1 LDPEPSPFILTIFHL
16 SSQVASEGIILNVL
30 LFCVLLV
37 GSALI
42 SGSEVAYFSLS
53 VGDIRELEEDTS
65 ASAKTAIRL
74 RLMPEYLLA
83 TILVINNFINIA
95 IVLVS
100 DTIFKEIIGSHNL
113 NRIGQWLHHNIFGGL
128 FSAEGLAS
136 GFNFFVTVVAVTF
149 ILVLF
154 GEAIPKIYAT
164 VNKMKLVHFMAGP
177 LSVFSKLLSPL
188 NSILVGWTTVIEK
201 RLKKNNTGS
210 TSKEDLDTAID
221 LTVGID
227 RETSVREADILK
239 GIVNFGDISAKQIM
253 KSRLDVVA
261 LDIETHFRD
270 VIKLV
275 KESGFSRLPVYK
287 DDLDVI
293 KGILY
298 VKDLISYADE
308 SEDFK
313 WQNLIRKNIL
323 FIPESKKIDEL
334 LKEFQAKRTHMAIVV
349 DEYGGVQGL
358 ATLEDIMEEVIGEI
372 RDEFDQEDEVD
383 YKRLSE
389 NHYVFDGKT
398 LLNDVSRIIGLNNYV
413 FESLRNDS
421 DSLAGLILEM
431 TGQLPQEGQELRHE
445 NLNFKILSVTQRRI
459 EKISI
464 KIDNPDEE

>member
-1 LDPEPSPFILTIFHL
+1 MDPEPSSIFLTIFHL
-16 SSQVASEGIILNVL
+16 SIAVAHEGIITNIVL
-30 LFCVLLV
+30 FFLLLV
-37 GSALI
+37 ASALV

-53 VGDIRELEEDTS
+53 VGDIRELEDDTS
-65 ASAKTAIRL
+65 ASAKTAIKL

-95 IVLVS
+95 IVLVA
-100 DTIFKEIIGSHNL
+100 DTIFKKVIGSDNL
-113 NRIGQWLHHNIFGGL
+113 LQIGQWLHHHIFGGIV
-128 FSAEGLAS
+128 SAKTLSS
-136 GFNFFVTVVAVTF
+136 GFNFFVTVLAVTF

-177 LSVFSKLLSPL
+177 LSFIAKILSPL
-188 NSILVGWTTVIEK
+188 NSVLVGWTSVIERK
-201 RLKKNNTGS
+201 LKKNNSVS
-210 TSKEDLDTAID
+210 TSKEDLDAAID
-221 LTVGID
+221 LTVGLD
-227 RETSVREADILK
+227 RETSGREADILK

-261 LDIETHFRD
+261 LDIETPFKD

-308 SEDFK
+308 SEDFH

-334 LKEFQAKRTHMAIVV
+334 LKEFQSKRTHMAIVV

-398 LLNDVSRIIGLNNYV
+398 LLNDVSRIIGMSNNM
-413 FESLRNDS
+413 FEELRNDS

-445 NLNFKILSVTQRRI
+445 NMLFKILSVTQRRI

-464 KIDNPDEE
+464 KIDNTDEE

>member
-1 LDPEPSPFILTIFHL
+1 MDPEPSPYILTIFHL
-16 SSQVASEGIILNVL
+16 SSQVASEGVVFNVL
-30 LFCVLLV
+30 LFCVLLMA
-37 GSALI
+37 SALV

-53 VGDIRELEEDTS
+53 VGDIRELEEDNS
-65 ASAKTAIRL
+65 SSAKTAIRL

-100 DTIFKEIIGSHNL
+100 DTIFKEFIGIHNL
-113 NRIGQWLHHNIFGGL
+113 NRIGQWLYHNIFGGV
-128 FSAEGLAS
+128 FSAESLAS
-136 GFNFFVTVVAVTF
+136 GFNFFVTVIAVTF

-188 NSILVGWTTVIEK
+188 NSILVGWTNIIEK

-261 LDIETHFRD
+261 LDIETPFRD

-398 LLNDVSRIIGLNNYV
+398 LLNDVSRIVGLNNSI

-464 KIDNPDEE
+464 KIDNPEEE